1 MESSKYGWFWECP
14 NGGKKCHYRHALP
27 PGTAPSQ
34 GSLCEKK
41 LDCLNEIFNNSSSFT
56 GFVLKKDQ
64 KKEDKASAI
73 TIEELIEKEVMIL
86 FDGFILKYFSQTF
99 YDIFIF

>member
-1 MESSKYGWFWECP
+1 MLYPQVLLHPKVLCV
-14 NGGKKCHYRHALP
+14 KKNWIAWIRYLIILP
-27 PGTAPSQ
+27 
-34 GSLCEKK
+34 
-41 LDCLNEIFNNSSSFT
+41 FFT

-86 FDGFILKYFSQTF
+86 FGGFISKYFSQTF
-99 YDIFIF
+99 YDIFIFNAKLKNKYFKLNI